1 MFIPFHENP
10 PKDSRPCSPLTL
22 TACWPVLELSYV
34 AQPGK
39 YTLFPWELW
48 VIILFSMALSSLSSL
63 SDLSN
68 INSFCHSSG
77 GEKSETKVDS
87 APSEGFREESF
98 FPRFWW
104 LLAVLGILWLWQHPV
119 SVCVFAYLIM
129 RTPVIWFRAHP
140 MGASLVAQ
148 TVKNLPAMQRPE
160 FDPWVRKIPWRREWQ
175 PTSIVAWRIP
185 WTEEPDG
192 L

>member
-1 MFIPFHENP
+1 MF
-10 PKDSRPCSPLTL
+10 SPHSYCLLTSL
-22 TACWPVLELSYV
+22 GTFLCGPARQVHPLPLGTVSNNTFFNGIVL
-34 AQPGK
+34 
-39 YTLFPWELW
+39 
-48 VIILFSMALSSLSSL
+48 SLSSL
-63 SDLSN
+63 SDLNN

-129 RTPVIWFRAHP
+129 RTLVIWFRAHP